1 MLIAYQIR
9 RPHTRLQRDG
19 AAGHNLVTVND
30 LYGFTHPDGDG
41 RVGFA
46 KLHLGVRESLGLEA
60 IYGLLNGGPGKFFYH
75 AGAQPG
81 LQLSHR
87 VEGEYLFD
95 SLGMQLAESWVK
107 KLAGC
112 VANKPVPFRLVSGQL
127 VALRGAL
134 FKAFAAEFP
143 KRRHG
148 GYQVVVLG
156 NAVQGNGGGRPIR
169 QLVMVSNAR
178 KVTPGRIGV
187 KPFVPAGKLGVGQ
200 FPHDTTRGQGINEI
214 NAHASTVKRQCH
226 PCQAGACRRYDVD
239 KLLAMW

>member
-46 KLHLGVRESLGLEA
+46 KLHLGVREGLGLES

-81 LQLSHR
+81 LQLGHR

-95 SLGMQLAESWVK
+95 SLGMQLAESWVE
-107 KLAGC
+107 KLARC
-112 VANKPVPFRLVSGQL
+112 VVNKPVPFRLVSG
-127 VALRGAL
+127 
-134 FKAFAAEFP
+134 
-143 KRRHG
+143 
-148 GYQVVVLG
+148 
-156 NAVQGNGGGRPIR
+156 
-169 QLVMVSNAR
+169 
-178 KVTPGRIGV
+178 
-187 KPFVPAGKLGVGQ
+187 
-200 FPHDTTRGQGINEI
+200 
-214 NAHASTVKRQCH
+214 
-226 PCQAGACRRYDVD
+226 
-239 KLLAMW
+239 